1 MITGLELLSLGVG
14 MKIWLPILMSITLLS
29 CANKPD
35 NNSLVDAE
43 KLYFKNWTLSRCL
56 SEIATNQSQK
66 QDALNTASSYLE
78 ISSMPIEA
86 FSSADELVKM
96 FLAKNYSGSTQGTF
110 NTKKCIDLFHSEE
123 LEKLYQSLA
132 N

>member
-1 MITGLELLSLGVG
+1 MKPWLILLT
-14 MKIWLPILMSITLLS
+14 SITLMS

-35 NNSLVDAE
+35 SKSLADAE
-43 KLYFKNWTLSRCL
+43 KIHFKNWTLSRCL
-56 SEIATNQSQK
+56 SEIAADPALK

-78 ISSMPIEA
+78 SSRLPIEA
-86 FSSADELVKM
+86 FSSADELVKT
-96 FLAKNYSGSTQGTF
+96 FLAKNYSGSIPGTF

>member
-1 MITGLELLSLGVG
+1 MAVINLPMIDRAFQVL
-14 MKIWLPILMSITLLS
+14 
-29 CANKPD
+29 
-35 NNSLVDAE
+35 
-43 KLYFKNWTLSRCL
+43 RC
-56 SEIATNQSQK
+56 EIDQAQK

-78 ISSMPIEA
+78 NSRLPIEA
-86 FSSADELVKM
+86 FSSADELVKTL
-96 FLAKNYSGSTQGTF
+96 LAKNYSVSIPGTI

>member
-1 MITGLELLSLGVG
+1 MKSWFILLT
-14 MKIWLPILMSITLLS
+14 SITLIS

-35 NNSLVDAE
+35 SKALTDVE
-43 KLYFKNWTLSRCL
+43 KLHFKNWALSRCL
-56 SEIATNQSQK
+56 SEITTDPAQK

-78 ISSMPIEA
+78 SSSLPIDA
-86 FSSADELVKM
+86 FTSADELVKA
-96 FLAKNYSGSTQGTF
+96 FLEKNYSGSIPGTF

-123 LEKLYQSLA
+123 LEKLYQSLV

>member
-1 MITGLELLSLGVG
+1 MKTWLLL
-14 MKIWLPILMSITLLS
+14 LMPITLLS

-35 NNSLVDAE
+35 NNFLADAE

-56 SEIATNQSQK
+56 SEIATDQAQK

-86 FSSADELVKM
+86 FSSADELVKA
-96 FLAKNYSGSTQGTF
+96 FIAKNYSSSIPGTF

-123 LEKLYQSLA
+123 LEKLYQSLI